1 MKTLCVAFMLLCNTS
16 FNFLNGFD
24 YTNNKEFVQGVKNCA
39 VYYNSFLP
47 AYQRVPI
54 ELVVAQSVLESNYGK
69 SRFALEGNNLFGIK
83 EYDLTEP
90 HLKPLDNPNVS
101 WGLKMYNTECL
112 SVVNYMDLLTT
123 NKNYMDF
130 QTKLLEMWSVD
141 NYNLYDLIHTLDNYA
156 EDKLYFD
163 KLLNVIEG
171 IRKEEYLN
179 D

>member
-54 ELVVAQSVLESNYGK
+54 ELVVAQSILESNYGK

-90 HLKPLDNPNVS
+90 HLKPLDNKIC
-101 WGLKMYNTECL
+101 WDC
-112 SVVNYMDLLTT
+112 
-123 NKNYMDF
+123 
-130 QTKLLEMWSVD
+130 
-141 NYNLYDLIHTLDNYA
+141 I
-156 EDKLYFD
+156 DKL
-163 KLLNVIEG
+163 E
-171 IRKEEYLN
+171 
-179 D
+179 

>member
-1 MKTLCVAFMLLCNTS
+1 MGRLVIMEVLQDPFRKFKTRWFIDE
-16 FNFLNGFD
+16 NG
-24 YTNNKEFVQGVKNCA
+24 KRKLHCM
-39 VYYNSFLP
+39 
-47 AYQRVPI
+47 I
-54 ELVVAQSVLESNYGK
+54 
-69 SRFALEGNNLFGIK
+69 
-83 EYDLTEP
+83 
-90 HLKPLDNPNVS
+90 HLKPLDNPNVN

-171 IRKEEYLN
+171 VRKEGYLN